1 MTELREP
8 LGRKLCGDP
17 ALLVC
22 DAGRGWQSR
31 RTCHQLVL
39 GTAWGSESHPPLR
52 RASSSGPH
60 WPNVTRGSPPLPPSW
75 GYSGQNVGG
84 EATDLL
90 HHRSPG
96 RHLEPAPQAQGAGG
110 RGYTHTTARTRDDGS
125 GQMRRGRPRTRGRTR
140 EIPGSDQSARALGRG
155 AGGRVARAS
164 PTGLRVWRLHED
176 SEPRG
181 RTSWRE
187 AAGVMALGRPIPSG
201 NSHAHVSP
209 KTLWGHKQKGA
220 RGTSFGAYLGFETMS
235 PPGERSSS

>member
-1 MTELREP
+1 MWPPSLASPRPNATLEVRSLTELREP

-140 EIPGSDQSARALGRG
+140 EIPGSDQSAQG
-155 AGGRVARAS
+155 AGARCRGESRPGLSDRPACVAPA
-164 PTGLRVWRLHED
+164 
-176 SEPRG
+176 
-181 RTSWRE
+181 
-187 AAGVMALGRPIPSG
+187 
-201 NSHAHVSP
+201 
-209 KTLWGHKQKGA
+209 
-220 RGTSFGAYLGFETMS
+220 
-235 PPGERSSS
+235 